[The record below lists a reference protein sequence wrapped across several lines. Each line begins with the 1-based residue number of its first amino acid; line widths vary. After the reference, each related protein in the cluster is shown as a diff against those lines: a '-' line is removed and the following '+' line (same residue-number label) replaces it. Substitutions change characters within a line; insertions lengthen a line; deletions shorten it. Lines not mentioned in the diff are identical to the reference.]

1 MRDGKKEKIREIIEQ
16 VYYDIMC
23 LFYEGKKINIDKEI
37 YYLKDYKLMQ

>member
-23 LFYEGKKINIDKEI
+23 LFYEGKK
-37 YYLKDYKLMQ
+37 LMLIRKFII